1 MKKYIFILFIL
12 LAVLSCRVNYSF
24 SGINIGKN
32 IKTFE
37 VPYIPNNA
45 SIIVP
50 GLNDDFKNQLIDKIT
65 QNTNLEEDKNNPDLV
80 FEAEITDYSVQPVS
94 LTAEQTAAMN
104 RLTIRIKL
112 NYINH
117 KNEKDNF
124 TKTYSHYYDYPA
136 TQSRLEIQE
145 EAHKE
150 IFDQILEDIFSDTLA
165 KW

>member
-1 MKKYIFILFIL
+1 MKKILLLIILFSM
-12 LAVLSCRVNYSF
+12 ASCRVNYSF

-50 GLNDDFKNQLIDKIT
+50 GINDEFRNELIDKIT
-65 QNTNLEEDKNNPDLV
+65 QNTNLDEDKNNPDLV

-104 RLTIRIKL
+104 RLTISIKL
-112 NYINH
+112 AYINH

-124 TKTYSHYYDYPA
+124 TKSYSHYYDYPA
-136 TQSRLEIQE
+136 TQSRIEIQD

-150 IFDQILEDIFSDTLA
+150 IFNQILEDIFSDTLA

>member
-1 MKKYIFILFIL
+1 MKKIL
-12 LAVLSCRVNYSF
+12 LILLIVNLAACKVNYSF

-45 SIIVP
+45 PIVVP
-50 GLNDDFKNQLIDKIT
+50 GLNDDLKNQLIDKIT
-65 QNTNLEEDKNNPDLV
+65 QNTNLEEDKNQPDLV
-80 FEAEITDYSVQPVS
+80 FEAEITDYSVQPVA

-104 RLTIRIKL
+104 RLTIRVKL

-136 TQSRLEIQE
+136 TQSRIEIQD
-145 EAHKE
+145 EAHRE

>member
-1 MKKYIFILFIL
+1 MKKILIILLFINL
-12 LAVLSCRVNYSF
+12 VSCRVNYSF

-32 IKTFE
+32 IKTFH

-45 SIIVP
+45 PIIIP
-50 GLNDDFKNQLIDKIT
+50 GLNDEFKNELIDKIT
-65 QNTNLEEDKNNPDLV
+65 QNTNLEEDKNKPDLI

-104 RLTIRIKL
+104 RLTIQIKL
-112 NYINH
+112 NYTNN

-136 TQSRLEIQE
+136 TQSRIEIQD

-150 IFDQILEDIFSDTLA
+150 IFEQILEDIFSDTLA